1 MTNGIRTPD
10 LDPATLLDDVL
21 GNRDG
26 STTRQSM
33 ANLSTQI
40 AGSGAVADRFDE
52 LEAQI
57 TSGQIAVSDWT
68 TLAAITP
75 TQDGTGADVLDSDTG
90 THAQATA
97 TGYDGATVANGGR
110 YSWNATWSRW
120 VRIGNSF
127 VTDTAPADHDHAI
140 ADVTGLQT
148 ALDG

>member
-110 YSWNATWSRW
+110 
-120 VRIGNSF
+120 
-127 VTDTAPADHDHAI
+127 
-140 ADVTGLQT
+140 
-148 ALDG
+148 